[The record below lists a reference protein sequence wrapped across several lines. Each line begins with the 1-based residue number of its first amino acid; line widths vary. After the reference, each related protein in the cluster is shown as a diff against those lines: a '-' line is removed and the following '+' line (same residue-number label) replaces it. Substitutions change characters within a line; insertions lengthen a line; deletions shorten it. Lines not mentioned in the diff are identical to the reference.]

1 MMPAN
6 APPNAPITAS
16 PDAPLFDR
24 QHADFLQSGI
34 SLCVGACDNRGM
46 PALARA
52 TGCRL
57 SADLMQVTMFL
68 SATQAAP
75 VLRCIRENGA
85 VTAVF
90 SRPSTHKTL
99 QLKGRD
105 AVVGG
110 LQPGDLDVVESY
122 RSKFARELEPM
133 GFAEIQIRTLLA
145 APPADLVAVRF
156 TPVEAYSQTPGPRA
170 GEPLRAQA

>member
-6 APPNAPITAS
+6 APMTAAPDT
-16 PDAPLFDR
+16 PLIDL

-46 PALARA
+46 PTLARA

-57 SADLMQVTMFL
+57 SVDLRQVTMFL
-68 SATQAAP
+68 SATQASP

-105 AVVGG
+105 ATVGG

-122 RSKFARELEPM
+122 RCKFVRELEPM
-133 GFAEIQIRTLLA
+133 GFDEILIRSLLA
-145 APPADLVAVRF
+145 APPADLVAVKF
-156 TPVEAYSQTPGPRA
+156 TPVEAYSQTPGPKA